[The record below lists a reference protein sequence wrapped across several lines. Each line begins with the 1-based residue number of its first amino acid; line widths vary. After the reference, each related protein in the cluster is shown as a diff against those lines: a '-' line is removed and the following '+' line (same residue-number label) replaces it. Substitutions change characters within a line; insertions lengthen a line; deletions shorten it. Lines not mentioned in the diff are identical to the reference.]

1 MMITEVCDHAAF
13 AIRPMLSRKRMRRVA
28 GSMAPDVGSAHPRKS
43 VSGAR
48 CSATGNASIVRV
60 CSIRV
65 RAASAFMSGSM
76 RKKARNASSTG
87 TSGVERL

>member
-1 MMITEVCDHAAF
+1 M
-13 AIRPMLSRKRMRRVA
+13 
-28 GSMAPDVGSAHPRKS
+28 
-43 VSGAR
+43 
-48 CSATGNASIVRV
+48 VRV

-65 RAASAFMSGSM
+65 RASSAVISGSM